1 MSRDELLR
9 ARGWVQHGAGLDLW
23 QPPWPEREEWLD
35 RENAIR
41 AQEMRDSMSVNAHG
55 SARFYPTAEQA
66 QTSPLLAACA
76 ARGMCERDVIG
87 MLFAESEER
96 MKHVQRL
103 AAMQPPAPIHITAD
117 EGGRVMAA
125 ILKRTEETAAAWK
138 AYGLAWA
145 RNDGAGV
152 VKATGALFALGIAVD
167 PDEPAKAAP

>member
-1 MSRDELLR
+1 MDRSELLR
-9 ARGWVQHGAGLDLW
+9 ARGWVRHGAGLDLW
-23 QPPWPEREEWLD
+23 CPPGAPDGSWVDGDEASRVQVLSD
-35 RENAIR
+35 RRHVVA
-41 AQEMRDSMSVNAHG
+41 DGSV
-55 SARFYPTAEQA
+55 RFYPTAEQA